1 MWGGVDV
8 LACEVIFRGFGAP
21 WMWSGDLEFEFK
33 EKLKM
38 PAKVN
43 EESCTGCE
51 ACVGACP
58 TEAIVMKEGKAFVTD
73 ECIDCGACVDECP
86 VEAIT
91 ME

>member
-1 MWGGVDV
+1 MFGRQKK
-8 LACEVIFRGFGAP
+8 EVT
-21 WMWSGDLEFEFK
+21 
-33 EKLKM
+33 M

-43 EESCTGCE
+43 EEKCSGCE
-51 ACVGACP
+51 SCVSACP
-58 TEAIVMKEGKAFVTD
+58 VETIEMKDGKAFVGD